1 MEDNNNTVNF
11 DAVLSEMSALNKGVS
26 ASNEKLDQLIEMIAI
41 ESKNEQERY
50 EKDQE
55 DKIAAEQKKVAEDL
69 EQGQNELDQEQQEA
83 EAQEEVTETY
93 TELLTD
99 IRDEL
104 DYSNQLMIGQ
114 LFFIGVIFGVL
125 IAKILI
131 DRFMKL

>member
-99 IRDEL
+99 IRDER

-114 LFFIGVIFGVL
+114 LFFIGVIFWL
-125 IAKILI
+125 SKHQILH
-131 DRFMKL
+131 L

>member
-1 MEDNNNTVNF
+1 MEDNNNTANF

-83 EAQEEVTETY
+83 EAPDT
-93 TELLTD
+93 
-99 IRDEL
+99 
-104 DYSNQLMIGQ
+104 NN
-114 LFFIGVIFGVL
+114 
-125 IAKILI
+125 
-131 DRFMKL
+131 